1 MDFTQSR
8 TRYLAYDNEHR
19 STGFTQT
26 RIRLVHL
33 GRHHPQTA
41 CMLDLSEM
49 ACHTPSGIVK
59 EVLQLCSNLGVQV
72 LPDKMQSLMQFEC
85 KCPEYRTRGLG

>member
-1 MDFTQSR
+1 
-8 TRYLAYDNEHR
+8 
-19 STGFTQT
+19 
-26 RIRLVHL
+26 
-33 GRHHPQTA
+33 
-41 CMLDLSEM
+41 MLDLSEM

-59 EVLQLCSNLGVQV
+59 EMLQLCSNLGVQV